1 VRRLAL
7 VGVALALA
15 AAGTAQAAATPAQV
29 VRAWSKALNA
39 NNNTAAAKLFA
50 PNARVVQPGLDARL
64 STRAVAIAFN
74 DALPCAGRIV
84 ALTVK
89 GDRATATFVDRGDGL
104 VGCHETHCP
113 TDHWTTATPR
123 KSELSTR
130 IARLRRSVFAIAA
143 SARNAGKSGRQKRG
157 IESSG

>member
-74 DALPCAGRIV
+74 DALA
-84 ALTVK
+84 
-89 GDRATATFVDRGDGL
+89 
-104 VGCHETHCP
+104 
-113 TDHWTTATPR
+113 
-123 KSELSTR
+123 
-130 IARLRRSVFAIAA
+130 LRRED
-143 SARNAGKSGRQKRG
+143 RRTHGEGRSRDSDVRRPG
-157 IESSG
+157 